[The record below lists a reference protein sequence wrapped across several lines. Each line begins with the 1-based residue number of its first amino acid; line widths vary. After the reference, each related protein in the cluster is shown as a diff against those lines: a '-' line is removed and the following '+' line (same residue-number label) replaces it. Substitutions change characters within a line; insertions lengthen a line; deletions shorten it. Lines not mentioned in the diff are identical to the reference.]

1 MTRRKTRN
9 TGGHGRFSFEI
20 TRPSR
25 YNALMVLSSKKQ
37 REVLKG
43 FYKALF
49 SSFGPQGWWPGR
61 TKFEV
66 VVGAILTQNTNW
78 KNVEK
83 AIKNLKSRRLL
94 NPQGMHD
101 LSVHELAALI
111 RPAGYFNVKAKRLK
125 HFLNHLFDNYSGNL
139 DGFFKR
145 RTDVLREELLNIN
158 GIGPETADSILLY
171 AANRPIFVI
180 DAYTKR
186 ILLRHCMIKK
196 HTDYHEMQ
204 RLFMENLVHDS
215 PMFNEYHALI
225 VKTGKDFCK
234 TKEPLCSR
242 CPLGRFL

>member
-1 MTRRKTRN
+1 
-9 TGGHGRFSFEI
+9 
-20 TRPSR
+20 
-25 YNALMVLSSKKQ
+25 MVLSSKKQ

-49 SSFGPQGWWPGR
+49 SFFGPQGWWPGR

-83 AIKNLKSRRLL
+83 AIKNLRAKRLL

-111 RPAGYFNVKAKRLK
+111 RPAGYFNVKATRLK
-125 HFLNHLFDNYSGNL
+125 HFLNHLFDNYGGSL
-139 DGFFKR
+139 PALFKR
-145 RTDVLREELLNIN
+145 RTDILREELLNIN

-171 AANRPIFVI
+171 AATRPIFVI

-196 HTDYHEMQ
+196 DADYREIQ
-204 RLFMENLVHDS
+204 RLFMENLAHDTM
-215 PMFNEYHALI
+215 MFNEYHALI

-234 TKEPLCSR
+234 TKEPLCSK